1 MKFKIGLLLFV
12 IVTVIWSNRIFS
24 QEPSLVVIGGMRI
37 NPMVVY
43 NSKGDRFEFTRVHTE
58 IGALKNKNTFVSIGY
73 TPFVNSIYTF
83 NEYWFFDLNS
93 PRPISLVSVIE
104 YNFDNDKAFYNFG
117 FNFKFKGGNGI
128 ILWGSRFEAF
138 DPMLKVGAFLPM
150 SWVLFK
156 K

>member
-1 MKFKIGLLLFV
+1 MKLRIGFILFITMV
-12 IVTVIWSNRIFS
+12 IIRPTFS
-24 QEPSLVVIGGMRI
+24 QEPSLIVIGGMRI

-43 NSKGDRFEFTRVHTE
+43 NSKGDRFEFTRIHTE
-58 IGALKNKNTFVSIGY
+58 IGALKNKNIFASIGY
-73 TPFVNSIYTF
+73 TPFLNNIYTF

-104 YNFDNDKAFYNFG
+104 YNFDNDRAFYNFG

-128 ILWGSRFEAF
+128 ILWGSRFDAF
-138 DPMLKVGAFLPM
+138 DPMLKIGAFLPM
-150 SWVLFK
+150 SWVLYK